1 MADVTTSLTDC
12 PICGATSTDPIAS
25 FGYLNKGPHAHP
37 LFADLALQACH
48 HCQSAW
54 SDPAPSVEELADYYS
69 TTYTPARMG
78 FVTKDR
84 WPVWDSRPASLFL
97 LARMV
102 TSFKEGDYVVDL
114 GPGNG
119 ASLSVAQV
127 MLPKPS
133 LACIE
138 LNRRSIRYFQ
148 KHMPELLI
156 CESPE
161 HLVAAIGPGRLKLAI
176 SAHCLEHFR
185 PYDLLAELKT
195 IYNALSVG
203 GVFAI
208 EVPLSPAE
216 KTARVPRHTPHLIFF
231 SETGLSA
238 LLARAGFEVKIIYS
252 AVGRTR
258 WGNKYVDETFSVPPA
273 FGKLSQRYMDR
284 LAALNSGDLI
294 AADTSKGAP
303 LGGVLKCV
311 AVKPNRESAFLPA

>member
-1 MADVTTSLTDC
+1 MAHVTTSLAEC
-12 PICGATSTDPIAS
+12 PVCGVASTEQRAS
-25 FGYLNKGPHAHP
+25 FEYLNKGPHTHP
-37 LFADLALQACH
+37 LFDGFELEACD

-54 SDPAPSVEELADYYS
+54 ANPVPSVEELAEYYR

-78 FVTKDR
+78 FVMKDH

-102 TSFKEGDYVVDL
+102 TSFRAGDYVVDL

-127 MLPKPS
+127 MLPKPA

-138 LNRRSIRYFQ
+138 LNRRSIRYLR
-148 KHMPELLI
+148 KHMPDLLI

-161 HLVAAIGPGRLKLAI
+161 HLLNTIGPGNLKLAI

-185 PYDLLAELKT
+185 PYDLLAEIEV
-195 IYNALSVG
+195 IYSALSVG

-231 SETGLSA
+231 SEDGLSH
-238 LLARAGFEVKIIYS
+238 LLTRAGFEVKITYG

-258 WGNKYVDETFSVPPA
+258 WGNKYVNETFSVPPS
-273 FGKLSQRYMDR
+273 FGKLSQSYMDR
-284 LAALNSGDLI
+284 LGALNSGDFI
-294 AADTSKGAP
+294 AADTSRGAP
-303 LGGVLKCV
+303 SGGVLKCV
-311 AVKPNRESAFLPA
+311 AIKPDRQVTRG